1 MADNYLEKKM
11 EEYKAR
17 PWSTSGSKNHKT
29 ATTLSRL
36 LVKNRKYDKFD
47 NTVIVREEHL
57 KSIAGVIDKIELFG
71 NLSAEDFLVETL
83 ILEKSLSNK
92 IENNM
97 NHPIILGVN
106 LQQSEQ
112 LNARAFITVKYNTN
126 KAKLLDPNNCATTD
140 CTTTDYATTD
150 CTTTDYATIYFN
162 LGIIAQS
169 MLLRATEMGLN
180 GNCIYFNETTWQTE
194 KICKILEG
202 RQLPKKEERE
212 QSTLNLLETK
222 LQETKL
228 QETKLQETNSNN
240 PNQSETNQSETNQSE
255 TNQSETNQSE
265 TNPKKD
271 KSLDGTPLL
280 IIAIGKGTV

>member
-97 NHPIILGVN
+97 NHPIVLGVN
-106 LQQSEQ
+106 LQQSEQSEQ

-126 KAKLLDPNNCATTD
+126 QAKLLDPNNC
-140 CTTTDYATTD
+140 ATTD

-194 KICKILEG
+194 EICKILEEG
-202 RQLPKKEERE
+202 QLSKQEEIE
-212 QSTLNLLETK
+212 QSTVN
-222 LQETKL
+222 LQETKI

-240 PNQSETNQSETNQSE
+240 PNQSETN
-255 TNQSETNQSE
+255 
-265 TNPKKD
+265 PKKD
-271 KSLDGTPLL
+271 KSSDGTPLL

>member
-1 MADNYLEKKM
+1 MAANYLEKKM
-11 EEYKAR
+11 EEYKSR

-106 LQQSEQ
+106 LQQSEQSEQSEQ

-240 PNQSETNQSETNQSE
+240 PNQSETNQSETN
-255 TNQSETNQSE
+255 
-265 TNPKKD
+265 PKKD

>member
-112 LNARAFITVKYNTN
+112 SEQSEQLNARAFITVKYNTN
-126 KAKLLDPNNCATTD
+126 QAKLLDPNNCA
-140 CTTTDYATTD
+140 
-150 CTTTDYATIYFN
+150 TTDYATIYFN

-194 KICKILEG
+194 EICKILEE

-222 LQETKL
+222 LQET
-228 QETKLQETNSNN
+228 NSNN
-240 PNQSETNQSETNQSE
+240 PNQSETNQCYFHASSNMHPS
-255 TNQSETNQSE
+255 
-265 TNPKKD
+265 NP
-271 KSLDGTPLL
+271 SPNNTLFLSTIPLSF
-280 IIAIGKGTV
+280 

>member
-11 EEYKAR
+11 EEYKSR

-36 LVKNRKYDKFD
+36 LVKNRKYEKFD

-112 LNARAFITVKYNTN
+112 SEQSEQLNARAFITVKYNTN
-126 KAKLLDPNNCATTD
+126 QAKLLDPNNCATTD

-240 PNQSETNQSETNQSE
+240 PNQSETNQSETN
-255 TNQSETNQSE
+255 
-265 TNPKKD
+265 PKKD

>member
-112 LNARAFITVKYNTN
+112 SEQLNARAFITVKYNTN
-126 KAKLLDPNNCATTD
+126 QAKLLDPNNCA
-140 CTTTDYATTD
+140 
-150 CTTTDYATIYFN
+150 TTDYATIYFN

-180 GNCIYFNETTWQTE
+180 GNCINFNETTWQTE
-194 KICKILEG
+194 EICKILEE

-222 LQETKL
+222 QQETKL
-228 QETKLQETNSNN
+228 QETKLQETNSND
-240 PNQSETNQSETNQSE
+240 P
-255 TNQSETNQSE
+255 NQSETNQSE

-271 KSLDGTPLL
+271 KSSDGTPLL
-280 IIAIGKGTV
+280 IIAIGKGSI